1 VRIDQNNFKKLA
13 KALAWSFTEEDKAQH
28 ENISGKQEQ
37 KENLQQLKKSMKTGQ
52 DVKVSVISFF
62 EQSFPLGPLLGSVL
76 RRVLSVVYLLFAKLC
91 SLLLEDHKSLV
102 RNLLSLCL
110 IRNKKSPFSQ
120 SRKARTRLKL
130 LLSVTEILPEKGLQ
144 SWEQST
150 TQQRQKKN
158 EKAKKGTPA
167 VWTPVMVSHLFRDHQ

>member
-1 VRIDQNNFKKLA
+1 MK
-13 KALAWSFTEEDKAQH
+13 
-28 ENISGKQEQ
+28 ISGKQEE
-37 KENLQQLKKSMKTGQ
+37 KENLQQLKKSMQTGQ
-52 DVKVSVISFF
+52 DVKVSAISFSD
-62 EQSFPLGPLLGSVL
+62 QGFPLGPLLGSVL

-102 RNLLSLCL
+102 RNLLSL
-110 IRNKKSPFSQ
+110 IRIKKSPFSQ

-150 TQQRQKKN
+150 TQQRQNKN

-167 VWTPVMVSHLFRDHQ
+167 VWTPVMVSHCSGTMHDSDLGITTSPWTSSALPTVCIGQCKQ